1 MSRRG
6 DGADG
11 RDAQDPPDRPDDR
24 DPLAPAPEVAAPEA
38 VAPEATEM
46 RRLRQQILECD
57 QELVDVVARRR
68 DLVHRIAAL
77 KERLGL
83 PVTDPAREATVARR
97 AAGIARA
104 KGLDEELVRDLV
116 WKMMASARDEQ
127 QRRTSRQSRSD
138 GERED

>member
-1 MSRRG
+1 MSNRG
-6 DGADG
+6 DGSDG
-11 RDAQDPPDRPDDR
+11 RDARDPPDGPGDR
-24 DPLAPAPEVAAPEA
+24 DPVAPAPEVAVPEA
-38 VAPEATEM
+38 AEM
-46 RRLRQQILECD
+46 KQLRQQILECD
-57 QELVDVVARRR
+57 RELVDVVARRR

-97 AAGIARA
+97 AARIARA

-127 QRRTSRQSRSD
+127 QRRTSRQSGG
-138 GERED
+138 GEPGD